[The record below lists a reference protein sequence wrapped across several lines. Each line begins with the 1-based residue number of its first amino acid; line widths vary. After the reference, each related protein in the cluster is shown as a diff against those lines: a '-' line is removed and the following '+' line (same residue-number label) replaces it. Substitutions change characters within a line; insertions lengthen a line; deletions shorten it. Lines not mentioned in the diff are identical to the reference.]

1 MGKKWNKWANLSLK
15 KWNKWVNL
23 SLKKRNKWINM
34 SFYNIYLKK
43 VG

>member
-15 KWNKWVNL
+15 KWNKWVN
-23 SLKKRNKWINM
+23 M

-43 VG
+43 VGK

>member
-1 MGKKWNKWANLSLK
+1 MGKKWNKWINLSL
-15 KWNKWVNL
+15 NKW
-23 SLKKRNKWINM
+23 NKWINM

>member
-1 MGKKWNKWANLSLK
+1 MGK

-23 SLKKRNKWINM
+23 SLKKWNKWINM

>member
-1 MGKKWNKWANLSLK
+1 MDK

-23 SLKKRNKWINM
+23 SLNKWNKWINM